1 MTFEGDAK
9 AFAPIRL
16 SAREKLS
23 EPYEVEITA
32 IQLRGSD
39 YAPEE
44 ILHKRASVKVNWLGK
59 RRHFTGLVRE
69 YQPLGQMRDFRAC
82 RLVLVPRLWALSQ
95 AVDCRIFQ
103 EMTAQDILRKL
114 FAEVGLSDVSFYAAD
129 TDPLPYRTQYN
140 ESGLRFATRLMQ
152 EAGWFYYFDQ
162 SESGEKLVIG
172 DDNSSMRPL
181 SDPLPP
187 LSGGARAAHGIH
199 RGQERTTDYNPET
212 PRADLMGET
221 QTVLKAKG
229 ALGPVA
235 FTWPAYGRNAG
246 ETGARARLRME
257 AAEAAASLFSAD
269 GDLARLCP
277 GAVLN
282 YTAPDP
288 LPAGD
293 LPSGKYVVRRVLHQA
308 VDEAWISGGV
318 TPRYSNSFELFPNE
332 TRWREPL
339 ETPKPRMDG
348 VHSAVVIGGGGDE
361 VLTDELGRVRIR
373 FFWDHRGDAS
383 ADNGIWARVVQ
394 PWAGNG
400 WGGQFLPRIGTEV
413 AVAFMN
419 GDPDHPVVL
428 GGLYNGADT
437 PIFSKTETTLS
448 GFRTRSF
455 NTDPKGE
462 HFSEFVFDDKQGSEQ
477 VKLHAQKDFK
487 ISVENDLD
495 LKVDNCRIVQVK
507 KDDTFTVKGNQ
518 KLKVEEGNREVLIS
532 KGNQKLDIKMG
543 NFDTKLDMG
552 NYKLTAGLG
561 NVSIKASAGKV
572 EIEAMQSITLKV
584 GANTVIIDQSGV
596 KISGMMLKLKSQM
609 ITQVDAGLMLK
620 MKGGLMA
627 TLKGGLM
634 TTVQGGLMS
643 TLKSGLM
650 TKVSS
655 PMTNVKGDGLLMLK
669 GGLTMIN

>member
-1 MTFEGDAK
+1 MTFEGDGA

-23 EPYEVEITA
+23 EPYEIEITA
-32 IQLRGSD
+32 IQSRGSD
-39 YAPEE
+39 YPPEE
-44 ILHKRASVKVNWLGK
+44 ILHKRAVVKVAWFGK
-59 RRHFTGLVRE
+59 TRHFTGLVRE
-69 YQPLGQMRDFRAC
+69 YQPLGQIREHRTC
-82 RLVLVPRLWALSQ
+82 RMVLVPRLWALNQ

-114 FAEVGLSDVSFYAAD
+114 FAEIGLSDVSFYAAD

-140 ESGLRFATRLMQ
+140 ESGLRFARRLME

-162 SESGEKLVIG
+162 GENGEKLVVA
-172 DDNSSMRPL
+172 DDNSSLRPL
-181 SDPLPP
+181 SDPITELM
-187 LSGGARAAHGIH
+187 GVRAQHGIF
-199 RGQERTTDYNPET
+199 RGQERTTDYNAET

-221 QTVLKAKG
+221 DTVLKAKG

-246 ETGARARLRME
+246 ETATRARLRME
-257 AAEAAASLFSAD
+257 AAEAVASLFSAD
-269 GDLARLCP
+269 GDLARLCA
-277 GAVLN
+277 GAVVT
-282 YTAPDP
+282 YQGIGDP
-288 LPAGD
+288 RAGELPR
-293 LPSGKYVVRRVLHQA
+293 GKYVIRQVLHEA
-308 VDEAWISGGV
+308 VDEAWLSGGV
-318 TPRYSNSFELFPNE
+318 TPRYSNSFEAFPYA

-339 ETPKPRMDG
+339 ETLKPRMDG
-348 VHSAVVIGGGGDE
+348 VHNAVVIGSSAADE
-361 VLTDELGRVRIR
+361 VLTDDLGRVRIR

-383 ADNGIWARVVQ
+383 PDNGIWARVVQ

-462 HFSEFVFDDKQGSEQ
+462 HFSEFVFDDKKGSEQ

-507 KDDTFTVKGNQ
+507 KDDTVTIKGNQ

-584 GANTVIIDQSGV
+584 GANTVVIDQSGV
-596 KISGMMLKLKSQM
+596 KISGMMLKMKSELV
-609 ITQVDAGLMLK
+609 TQLDAGLALK